1 MRRRGLTLGMGLV
14 GLLVALGANAG
25 RWLVID
31 QPERADAILVL
42 AGETYVR
49 PVHAIELL
57 HQGYAPRIVMDV
69 PAAERIYQWTT
80 PDLAER
86 WVQGL
91 AEAGVISICPISGL
105 STRDESHEAAQCL
118 TRTGPVH
125 KVLIVTSDFHTR
137 RARSI
142 FQHEIPGVQ
151 FSMAAAYN
159 SSVFGVYWWKQ
170 REWAKTNLYEW
181 MRLAWWELVDRWR

>member
-1 MRRRGLTLGMGLV
+1 MTRRGLTLGMGLV
-14 GLLVALGANAG
+14 GFLVALSANAG

-57 HQGYAPRIVMDV
+57 HKGYAPRIVMDV
-69 PAAERIYQWTT
+69 PAAERIYQWTA
-80 PDLAER
+80 PELAER

-91 AEAGVISICPISGL
+91 AEARVVSICPIYGL

-137 RARSI
+137 RAHSI
-142 FQHEIPGVQ
+142 FQHEISGVQ
-151 FSMAAAYN
+151 FSMAAAHN
-159 SSVFGVYWWKQ
+159 PSVFGVYWWKQ
-170 REWAKTNLYEW
+170 REWAKTNVYEW
-181 MRLAWWELVDRWR
+181 MRLAWWEVVDRWR